1 MSLWICSTCGHSS
14 ENNDLLQEHLR
25 QVHQSSMEND
35 APIEERRILRD
46 LSNQECPFCGEIP
59 GATKFVG
66 HVCHHLEEI
75 SLSAVP
81 NEEEDLDEDA
91 EEESSRNPLTL
102 SSMSSRIED
111 QGVTFSDELNAPQ
124 PPAGRTKEQIL
135 LEMQEKA
142 RKAAEAD
149 KAEKLLEE
157 EELERQIREMEDA
170 EAEREKKEAEKLAK
184 RASEKARA
192 DKEEADCNER
202 KLREAE
208 REMERLEDER
218 EKKRAEA
225 EAAELK
231 NKPGSMDKEKKAP
244 YSPGTLHSKLSSLTL
259 GTDSETSINAE

>member
-1 MSLWICSTCGHSS
+1 VEGCDVNPVKFSSRSDFATHLTSHQYISLWICSTCGHSS
-14 ENNDLLQEHLR
+14 ENKDLLQEHLR
-25 QVHQSSMEND
+25 QGHQSSMKND

-46 LSNQECPFCGEIP
+46 LSSQECPFCGEIP

-66 HVCHHLEEI
+66 HICHHLEEI
-75 SLSAVP
+75 SLSAIP

-111 QGVTFSDELNAPQ
+111 QGVTETD
-124 PPAGRTKEQIL
+124 
-135 LEMQEKA
+135 
-142 RKAAEAD
+142 KAA
-149 KAEKLLEE
+149 KLLEE

-170 EAEREKKEAEKLAK
+170 DAEREKKEAELLAK

-192 DKEEADCNER
+192 DKENADNER

-244 YSPGTLHSKLSSLTL
+244 YSPGTLHSRLSSLTL
-259 GTDSETSINAE
+259 GTDGETSINAE